1 MPHDGP
7 IDKSFSVTAA
17 PELTKKA
24 AEKDDDDDED
34 EEEEEEEVQHPD
46 FLAHFSTFPSVIQVR
61 KRRATRLAG
70 HFLGCSSSFSP
81 LITNFDFFE
90 YISPAGTEI
99 SLGGRR
105 RGSAKAQRRGAACF
119 RIPQEI
125 GHGKSTFSHIIM
137 HLQMGSIHCHL

>member
-1 MPHDGP
+1 VPHDGP

-81 LITNFDFFE
+81 LITNFEFFE
-90 YISPAGTEI
+90 YISPACTEI

-105 RGSAKAQRRGAACF
+105 
-119 RIPQEI
+119 
-125 GHGKSTFSHIIM
+125 
-137 HLQMGSIHCHL
+137 

>member
-1 MPHDGP
+1 MTLFDCSKSHGLPRVSPIPLEATTPPPAEWNVPHDGP

-46 FLAHFSTFPSVIQVR
+46 FLSTLGSTFQHISKCYPGS

-81 LITNFDFFE
+81 LI
-90 YISPAGTEI
+90 Y
-99 SLGGRR
+99 
-105 RGSAKAQRRGAACF
+105 
-119 RIPQEI
+119 
-125 GHGKSTFSHIIM
+125 
-137 HLQMGSIHCHL
+137 